1 MIRYY
6 LFLLSFFVFV
16 QQSVAQSYRTQAFSE
31 NIHSIEVLNNEQW
44 DSYSVMDLNSV
55 DQISIDFD
63 LVSEDL
69 LVRLRYKLIYCNAD
83 WTENKNLSQLD
94 YLEGYDDNLI
104 DDYATSFNTTMSYTH
119 YGLRIPNDD
128 VRPKISGNYVVLIY
142 DEDLGEDNVLLTAC
156 FSVVDRKLSVTPKV
170 SSITD
175 IDANNKHQ
183 QVSFDLKYDFV
194 IRDVQN
200 DLKVFVRQNNR
211 LDNERQ
217 NIKPTHI
224 QPSTLRYEHNRN
236 LIFEAGNEYRR
247 FDISSYRTNGM
258 NVAHIDYVRPYYN
271 MYVIPSQMKVKPS
284 YSYDQDQNGRVVYR
298 NLDADN
304 VKVEGDY
311 FYTHFTLQADDPLP
325 QAVYVNGAFSN
336 NTFSEKY
343 KMMYDDESREYH
355 LTLLLK
361 QGIYNYQYLTN
372 TGKGFSTETISGNFY
387 ETENEYAIYVYY
399 RPSGQRY
406 DSLIGFTR
414 FQSRG
419 K

>member
-31 NIHSIEVLNNEQW
+31 DIHSIEVLNNEQW
-44 DSYSVMDLNSV
+44 DSYSVMDLNSA

-69 LVRLRYKLIYCNAD
+69 LARLRYKLIYCNAD
-83 WTENKNLSQLD
+83 WTENNSLSHLD

-119 YGLRIPNDD
+119 YGLRIPNED

-156 FSVVDRKLSVTPKV
+156 FSVVDRKISVAPKV

-194 IRDVQN
+194 IRDIQN

-271 MYVIPSQMKVKPS
+271 MYVIPSQVKVKPS

-343 KMMYDDESREYH
+343 IMMYDDESREYH

-372 TGKGFSTETISGNFY
+372 TDKGFSTETISGNFY

-399 RPSGQRY
+399 RPAGQRY